1 MDTVSHLPVKK
12 QKQIKRKADAATA
25 TFRWNSLYMNP
36 DAVLASV
43 AERLGVSKSEIL
55 DPTSSDAA
63 VKQAHAETNVVQ
75 ETKAYFVAQGVNL
88 DSFRSKDLSDNII
101 LVKNFAF
108 GTSGEELRNLFD
120 GYGSVKRLLVPPS
133 GTIAIVQMEHPGHA
147 RSAFKALAYRRLRD
161 TVLFLE
167 KAPKSIFN
175 GRPRPSDDTQIHPE
189 GQAIAK
195 NDLLEPVTTLGTSST
210 LFVRNL
216 NFSTTSQGLVEL
228 FKPLKGFSSARVKT
242 KTDPKKPGEVL
253 SMGFGFVEF
262 SSKPE
267 AESAAAA
274 LSGHTLDGHC
284 LVVRSSHKALDA
296 AEERRKEDLAKKAAS
311 RRTKVIIKNLPF
323 EATKKDVRSLFSPYG
338 KLRSVRVPKKLDHS
352 IRGFG
357 FADFVTVKEAENA
370 MDVLQGTHLL
380 GRRLNLEFAAEDA
393 VDPEEQIQRMQEKTE
408 KQTEKVSLQ
417 KLTSTARKKF
427 IVNQDEEEMD
437 KF

>member
-1 MDTVSHLPVKK
+1 
-12 QKQIKRKADAATA
+12 
-25 TFRWNSLYMNP
+25 MNP

-43 AERLGVSKSEIL
+43 ADRLGVSKSEIL
-55 DPTSSDAA
+55 DPTSSHAA

-75 ETKAYFVAQGVNL
+75 ETKAYFEAQGVNL
-88 DSFRSKDLSDNII
+88 DSFRSKDFSDTTI

-108 GTSGEELRNLFD
+108 GTSGEELKRLFE
-120 GYGSVKRLLVPPS
+120 GYGSVKRIIAPPS
-133 GTIAIVQMEHPGHA
+133 GTIAIVEMEQPGQA
-147 RSAFKALAYRRLRD
+147 RSAFKALAYRRLKD

-167 KAPKSIFN
+167 RAPKSVFD
-175 GRPRPSDDTQIHPE
+175 GQAPRREDTGVHSE
-189 GQAIAK
+189 GQVLAK
-195 NDLLEPVTTLGTSST
+195 DGLVGPVTTPGSSST

-216 NFSTTSQGLVEL
+216 NFSTTSEQLTGL
-228 FKPLKGFSSARVKT
+228 FKPLKGFLSARVKT

-274 LSGHTLDGHC
+274 LGNYALDGHS
-284 LVVRSSHKALDA
+284 LVIKSSHKTLDA
-296 AEERRKEDLAKKAAS
+296 AEERRREDLAKKAAS

-323 EATKKDVRSLFSPYG
+323 EATKKDVRALFSPYG
-338 KLRSVRVPKKLDHS
+338 KLRSARVPKKFDHS
-352 IRGFG
+352 TRGFG

-370 MDVLQGTHLL
+370 MEVLQGTHLL

-393 VDPEEQIQRMQEKTE
+393 VDPEEEIERMQEKTE

-417 KLTSTARKKF
+417 KLTAARKKF
-427 IVNQDEEEMD
+427 AVNQDEEEID
-437 KF
+437 EF